1 MNKTDKV
8 AQNVEQNTELIVV
21 TQLPVIKDQLI
32 EVKGR
37 IEERVNNALSLV
49 CTEETYKQVKQVR
62 SELNK
67 EFTELED
74 RRKEIKA
81 QILKPYQDF
90 EAVYK
95 DCAGDLYKAA
105 DIKLRDKIA
114 EVENGLKQ
122 EKATDLLAYFT
133 DYRAS
138 LGIDEDYVSLSDAG
152 IKIGLSDSRKS
163 LHEQAAAF
171 LDRIKADCEVIDTLA
186 HGDEVGVEYRKNG
199 FNLTGA
205 MLTVENRHRM
215 MEAEKARKEQA
226 RAAEEAAKIAAQ
238 NVQAIVESE
247 PPMITAPVA
256 APVAEPIPNEAQVE
270 LTCTFTVKATREKL
284 VALRDFLVEGGYE
297 YVC

>member
-8 AQNVEQNTELIVV
+8 AQSVEQNTELIVV

-122 EKATDLLAYFT
+122 EKATDLLVYFA

-152 IKIGLSDSRKS
+152 IRVGLSDSRKS
-163 LHEQAAAF
+163 LHERAAEF
-171 LDRIKADCEVIDTLA
+171 LDRIKADREVIDTLA
-186 HGDEVGVEYRKNG
+186 HGDEVGVEYKKHG

-205 MLTVENRHRM
+205 MLIVENRHRM

-256 APVAEPIPNEAQVE
+256 APVVEQIQNEAQVE
-270 LTCTFTVKATREKL
+270 LTCTFTVMATREKL

>member
-8 AQNVEQNTELIVV
+8 AQSVEQNTELIVV

-122 EKATDLLAYFT
+122 EKAADLLVYFA
-133 DYRAS
+133 DYRTS
-138 LGIDEDYVSLSDAG
+138 LGIA
-152 IKIGLSDSRKS
+152 
-163 LHEQAAAF
+163 
-171 LDRIKADCEVIDTLA
+171 
-186 HGDEVGVEYRKNG
+186 
-199 FNLTGA
+199 
-205 MLTVENRHRM
+205 
-215 MEAEKARKEQA
+215 
-226 RAAEEAAKIAAQ
+226 
-238 NVQAIVESE
+238 
-247 PPMITAPVA
+247 
-256 APVAEPIPNEAQVE
+256 
-270 LTCTFTVKATREKL
+270 
-284 VALRDFLVEGGYE
+284 
-297 YVC
+297 

>member
-8 AQNVEQNTELIVV
+8 EKNVEQNTELIVV
-21 TQLPVIKDQLI
+21 TQLPVIKDQLK

-62 SELNK
+62 AELNK
-67 EFTELED
+67 EYTELEE

-105 DIKLRDKIA
+105 DFQLRDKIS
-114 EVENGLKQ
+114 EVENGLKA
-122 EKATDLLAYFT
+122 EKEADLEAYFS
-133 DYRAS
+133 DYRTS
-138 LGIDEDYVSLSDAG
+138 LGIDADYVSRSDAG
-152 IKIGLSDSRKS
+152 IRVGLSDSRKS

-171 LDRIKADCEVIDTLA
+171 LDRIKADREVIDTLA

-199 FNLTGA
+199 FKLTDA
-205 MLTVENRHRM
+205 MLIVENRHRA
-215 MEAEKARKEQA
+215 MEAEKARREQA
-226 RAAEEAAKIAAQ
+226 RAAEEAAKAAAQ
-238 NVQAIVESE
+238 HVQEVAKEETLS
-247 PPMITAPVA
+247 APVA
-256 APVAEPIPNEAQVE
+256 APVAEPIPNEAQVV

-284 VALRDFLVEGGYE
+284 VALRDFLVEGGYDFE
-297 YVC
+297 